1 MDRGPAWTVDRGPW
15 TVDRGPALEDR
26 GPWTVDRGPAFE
38 DRGPWTVDRGPAPCP
53 LPLPQTNET
62 CFSFFSLSG
71 PSGGCLIFSIYN
83 KAFSNRSREDAEITN
98 QLNICG

>member
-1 MDRGPAWTVDRGPW
+1 MDRGPRTAKKLLVYDGPWTNLDRGPW

-53 LPLPQTNET
+53 W
-62 CFSFFSLSG
+62 
-71 PSGGCLIFSIYN
+71 
-83 KAFSNRSREDAEITN
+83 SNYAPAQDGNFDRID
-98 QLNICG
+98 